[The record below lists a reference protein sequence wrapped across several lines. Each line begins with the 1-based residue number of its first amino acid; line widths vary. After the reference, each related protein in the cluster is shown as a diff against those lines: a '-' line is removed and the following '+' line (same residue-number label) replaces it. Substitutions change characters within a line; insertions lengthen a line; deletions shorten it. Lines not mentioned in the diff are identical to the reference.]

1 MPCDVAVDQPGA
13 WIVGA
18 HSDGDITR
26 FWEQDDVTSRWVLKV
41 EIGKA
46 FDCAIVSIVESQ
58 AEGQGQISVTARV
71 IDFLGQ

>member
-18 HSDGDITR
+18 HGNGDVAC

-41 EIGKA
+41 EVGKA
-46 FDCAIVSIVESQ
+46 YDCAI
-58 AEGQGQISVTARV
+58 ISFIPQRGGGCAFVRAR
-71 IDFLGQ
+71 IIEFLGQ